1 MKIPLKRIFL
11 ILSAKSI
18 PFLGIFFVSCSN
30 DMSSQSFMKMM
41 ELSDSYIKNGEM
53 TEAVK
58 ILKKSE
64 KKAVTPISRM
74 GIYKRYLVLGEEKLA
89 EKIIQ
94 NALKKYPENLEL
106 NAVYGT
112 YLLRKNRLDEAVQ
125 ISAILEGTKYG
136 SVHSEAVLKKLLA
149 VKEDEASDVLY
160 SRQISPVYYDIY
172 ATTDDVRWLRN
183 CAMTYLL
190 RGEYTRASDLQPE
203 TFADSED
210 ALFWSYVQYD
220 SGNYDIAV
228 RNLPEVKS
236 DLLRGAAASLASDAY
251 MMMDDADGAEAARAE
266 YMNRAKSFVKIGPAL
281 SVNSA
286 LWAYNHGEF
295 KRAYDLLLDSLIEKP
310 DFIPGLITYGR
321 LAWEDSLP
329 REITALEKAVRETEL
344 RTRAMRE
351 YDERPK
357 FTISDAIYRMDQL
370 IESDLENG
378 KTANGDLIV
387 ERLSLYLKNNES
399 LPLKTKT
406 ALIWAVLEK
415 NQEGTNL
422 YPAHLV
428 QFAVQKLLSF
438 GLFDDARNLFT
449 NYITAKFFAE
459 KTEEQQLM
467 AKKIETDIFG
477 GEKLVRM
484 PVIPEAIAKLA
495 FGDKAADCAEK
506 MEIWEVEFAA
516 FFALKDDNITAA
528 TRLYEYVLFETGG
541 VKTANANGEII
552 SVSPLAAPSSA
563 ANLGM
568 IYSSRGYLKRA
579 LNLYTQAAGRTRS
592 KVTKSRLLYRVAKI
606 QEGSGRIS
614 DAKLSVA
621 YSIALDPS
629 NADARLLRTQLERR
643 TEKKPEKKF

>member
-1 MKIPLKRIFL
+1 
-11 ILSAKSI
+11 
-18 PFLGIFFVSCSN
+18 
-30 DMSSQSFMKMM
+30 MKMM

-74 GIYKRYLVLGEEKLA
+74 GIYKRYLVLGEEKQA

-106 NAVYGT
+106 NAVYGI
-112 YLLRKNRLDEAVQ
+112 YLLRKDRLDEAVKT
-125 ISAILEGTKYG
+125 SAILEGTKYG
-136 SVHSEAVLKKLLA
+136 CVHSEAVLKKLLA
-149 VKEDEASDVLY
+149 AKESEISDALY
-160 SRQISPVYYDIY
+160 SRQISPVYFDIY
-172 ATTDDVRWLRN
+172 AATDDVRWLRN

-236 DLLRGAAASLASDAY
+236 DLLRGAAALLASDAY
-251 MMMDDADGAEAARAE
+251 MMMDDSDGAETARAE
-266 YMNRAKSFVKIGPAL
+266 YMNRAKSFVKIGPSL

-370 IESDLENG
+370 IESDLGNG

-399 LPLKTKT
+399 LPLKSKT
-406 ALIWAVLEK
+406 ALIWSVLEK

-459 KTEEQQLM
+459 KTEEKQLM

-484 PVIPEAIAKLA
+484 PVIPESIAKLA
-495 FGDKAADCAEK
+495 FGDKAADCAE
-506 MEIWEVEFAA
+506 
-516 FFALKDDNITAA
+516 
-528 TRLYEYVLFETGG
+528 
-541 VKTANANGEII
+541 
-552 SVSPLAAPSSA
+552 
-563 ANLGM
+563 
-568 IYSSRGYLKRA
+568 
-579 LNLYTQAAGRTRS
+579 
-592 KVTKSRLLYRVAKI
+592 
-606 QEGSGRIS
+606 
-614 DAKLSVA
+614 
-621 YSIALDPS
+621 
-629 NADARLLRTQLERR
+629 
-643 TEKKPEKKF
+643 